1 MLRPH
6 TIFAVLVSLFLFS
19 AAARAELIL
28 FATLTNAAENP
39 PVVPTLSNGA
49 PRPAS
54 FGTARFVLN
63 DARTTFSVFATV
75 FNIDFTGQQTAD
87 TNDNLTAAHIHAGPG
102 VTPTTN
108 AGVVWG
114 FIGSNPFSNNNDNE
128 GVTTPFTTG
137 VGGTF
142 SGEWDLLEGNNT
154 NLTAQLPFILSERS
168 YINFHTAQ
176 FGGGEVR
183 GTLFIP
189 EPSSLALLG
198 LAALALVGF
207 SIRRNRTRPT

>member
-63 DARTTFSVFATV
+63 DAGTALSVFVTV
-75 FNIDFTGQQTAD
+75 FNIDFTGFQTAD
-87 TNDNLTAAHIHAGPG
+87 LNDNLSNAHIHAGPL
-102 VTPTTN
+102 VTPNTN

-114 FIGSNPFSNNNDNE
+114 FIGSPANNSDADS
-128 GVTTPFTTG
+128 VTTPFATG

-154 NLTAQLPFILSERS
+154 TLAAQLPFILSERS
-168 YINFHTAQ
+168 YINFHTTQ
-176 FGGGEVR
+176 FPAGEVR

-198 LAALALVGF
+198 LGALGLFGF
-207 SIRRNRTRPT
+207 GMRKQGRRSA